1 MKDFD
6 TYIFD
11 LDGTLLYTLD
21 DLTASVNHA
30 MRQCGYAEH
39 TVSEVRMMV
48 GNGIRKLI
56 ERAVPEG
63 TGHDDEEKAYEA
75 FMAHYLEHD
84 LDTTRPYPGITAMLD
99 ELKRRG
105 KKLAVVSNKYCEA
118 TERLCRTFFADS
130 ISVAIGES
138 PRIRKKPAPDTVME
152 AMARLGADKESAV
165 YVGDSE
171 VDIATARNCGIP
183 CISVLWGFRDEDFL
197 KAYGGTCFI
206 SRPEEILTGCGC
218 QGTPAPGPC
227 SSPTRE

>member
-84 LDTTRPYPGITAMLD
+84 LDTTCPYPGITAMLD

-165 YVGDSE
+165 YVGDS
-171 VDIATARNCGIP
+171 VDGGQALGQKNTGVGIWLVMVYLNPVVAIAP
-183 CISVLWGFRDEDFL
+183 CAYVVWQNTLNSWQLWCMEKYGRL
-197 KAYGGTCFI
+197 KW
-206 SRPEEILTGCGC
+206 
-218 QGTPAPGPC
+218 
-227 SSPTRE
+227 